1 MGTPQGGGTR
11 FVPSHMHVGGVG
23 VNHMVEMKAD
33 PNQLSAVAEACLA
46 RHAGPGVVNVTI
58 GIIGP

>member
-1 MGTPQGGGTR
+1 
-11 FVPSHMHVGGVG
+11 MHVGGVG